1 MTVADIY
8 NAKKSLNFKENNI
21 KIYNNQKYQIDIIF
35 TNLQDADGNIFGL
48 NLANLISL
56 NIEEDSRY
64 WFKKASLTI
73 KNPDNILEVKE
84 TPDASNY
91 RYYKFRNDGRDLVFV
106 TIKPV
111 EDSTI
116 KDSAVQIDYDVW
128 GMNYVFSIYD
138 KEEILTGNT
147 TKQKEL
153 KLYLWEYEQQIFAE
167 TNLDWST
174 NESLPA
180 NIIPSQASD
189 KEKLVSTGTAL
200 KFLIKKALDSSSV
213 LTPEFST
220 NWDTG
225 ASKIFYSSFANSN
238 VAYDLQ
244 YLLKKHVS
252 SQAGNESGRDP
263 AILSRTRFTKKWE
276 LRSYTDY
283 FNKAIDRQ
291 APAAGRQLGQLT
303 VPTAGELQREILTII
318 YQGGA
323 PDLQYLYSLPTSPY
337 SSQIHKNTNFR
348 DPVRSK
354 ITNMEIVDM
363 STLDSTAIMVSTPC
377 YYNNFSDKTFSVD
390 FENTNIEN
398 VKKFID
404 QNYTQKLKLLTKPET
419 LLTLNKTKT
428 EIRAVNNIYSFA
440 PDEIS
445 RLADSR
451 NLVLM
456 GALFLNTGLNFTAP
470 GSLIRQANTFVSVES
485 QRTGVSD
492 EFQNK
497 LLGQW
502 FVYKVVHQFTEGE
515 YNNQITAVRLHAN
528 SNIKVS
534 DTVT

>member
-8 NAKKSLNFKENNI
+8 NIKKSLNFKENNI

-35 TNLQDADGNIFGL
+35 TNLQDSDGNIFGL
-48 NLANLISL
+48 NLANLVSL

-73 KNPDNILEVKE
+73 KNPDNILEIKE
-84 TPDASNY
+84 TPESAGY
-91 RYYKFRNDGRDLVFV
+91 RYYKFRNDGRDLVFI

-111 EDSTI
+111 QDSII

-128 GMNYVFSIYD
+128 GMNYVFSVYD
-138 KEEILTGNT
+138 KEEILTGST

-153 KLYLWEYEQQIFAE
+153 KLYLWEYEQQLFAE

-174 NESLPA
+174 NESLPS
-180 NIIPSQASD
+180 NIIPSQATD
-189 KEKLVSTGTAL
+189 KEKLVPTGIAL
-200 KFLIKKALDSSSV
+200 KSLIKKALSNTSALS
-213 LTPEFST
+213 PEFGT
-220 NWDTG
+220 NWDPG

-252 SQAGNESGRDP
+252 SQIGNESGRDP
-263 AILSRTRFTKKWE
+263 ALLSRTRFTKKWE

-291 APAAGRQLGQLT
+291 SPLTGKQLGQLSI
-303 VPTAGELQREILTII
+303 PTAGELQREILTIV

-323 PDLQYLYSLPTSPY
+323 PDLQFLYTLPTSPY
-337 SSQIHKNTNFR
+337 TSLTHKNTNYN

-354 ITNMEIVDM
+354 ITNMEVVDM
-363 STLDSTAIMVSTPC
+363 ASLDSTAIMVTTPC
-377 YYNNFSDKTFSVD
+377 YHNNLSDKTFSVD
-390 FENTNIEN
+390 FENNNIEN
-398 VKKFID
+398 IKKFID

-451 NLVLM
+451 NLILM
-456 GALFLNTGLNFTAP
+456 SALFLNTGLNFTAP
-470 GSLIRQANTFVSVES
+470 GSLIRQSNTFISVNS
-485 QRTGVSD
+485 QRTGTND
-492 EFQNK
+492 EFQSK
-497 LLGQW
+497 VLGQW
-502 FVYKVVHQFTEGE
+502 FVYKVVHQFTEAE

-528 SNIKVS
+528 SSIKVS
-534 DTVT
+534 DNLT